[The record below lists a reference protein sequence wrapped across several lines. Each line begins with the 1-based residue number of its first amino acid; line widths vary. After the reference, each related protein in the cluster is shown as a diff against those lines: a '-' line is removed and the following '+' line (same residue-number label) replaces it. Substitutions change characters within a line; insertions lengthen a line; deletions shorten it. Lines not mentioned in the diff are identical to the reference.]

1 MSETSYLA
9 KNLEFLMNKQGLN
22 ANSLQDKSGI
32 TQSTTSRILNGSTK
46 NPRDNVLQ
54 QYVDFF
60 GVSVSDLRYK
70 DLAGQGNMT
79 AKPVFDPTKLD
90 GYARIDDWDD
100 NTPLEGDE
108 VAIPFYKD
116 LSFACGHG
124 AEGEARD
131 DEWRKLRFSRMTLE
145 RMGVYK
151 DRTFAAT
158 ATDDSMLPTICDGDT
173 IFVDENRTRI
183 KDGKIF
189 AVEHG
194 GLFYCKRLY
203 NLPNGGV
210 RIVSDNEA
218 QFPERSLSRDEID
231 YENFRVIGWVYSISR
246 LERW

>member
-1 MSETSYLA
+1 MNTLAERLKFAREKLNLTQQEVADRAGMSQPTYYKIESGKSQRTTYLNELA
-9 KNLEFLMNKQGLN
+9 
-22 ANSLQDKSGI
+22 
-32 TQSTTSRILNGSTK
+32 
-46 NPRDNVLQ
+46 NVLK
-54 QYVDFF
+54 VTPNW
-60 GVSVSDLRYK
+60 
-70 DLAGQGNMT
+70 LATGQGEMT

-131 DEWRKLRFSRMTLE
+131 DQWRKLRFSRMTLE

-173 IFVDENRTRI
+173 IFVDEGRTRI

-218 QFPERSLSRDEID
+218 QFPECSLSRDEIE